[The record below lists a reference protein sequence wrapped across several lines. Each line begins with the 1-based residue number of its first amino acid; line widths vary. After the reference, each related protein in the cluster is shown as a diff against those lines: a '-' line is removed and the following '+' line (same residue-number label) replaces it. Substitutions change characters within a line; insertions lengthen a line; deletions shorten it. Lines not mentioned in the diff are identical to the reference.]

1 MPKKTMY
8 TPPLMRAW
16 LVVQNNGASPVLKKD
31 YMKTRRTTRAEKIVN
46 PGIYEVPVAYEINNK
61 IKELAKKAEFVFWK
75 DEAWGPGEGH
85 IDWSSN
91 YDIELNKF
99 AELIVR
105 ECALTAGLME
115 PYDRTGIGAQILD
128 NFGIKE

>member
-1 MPKKTMY
+1 
-8 TPPLMRAW
+8 
-16 LVVQNNGASPVLKKD
+16 
-31 YMKTRRTTRAEKIVN
+31 MKTRRTTRAEKIVN

-61 IKELAKKAEFVFWK
+61 IKGLAKKAEFVFWK

-105 ECALTAGLME
+105 ECADFVAAGEFGDSGTAKELKE
-115 PYDRTGIGAQILD
+115 H
-128 NFGIKE
+128 FGVEE

>member
-1 MPKKTMY
+1 MY
-8 TPPLMRAW
+8 APPLMKAW
-16 LVVQNNGASPVLKKD
+16 LVVQNNGVLPVLKKD

-115 PYDRTGIGAQILD
+115 PYDRKGIGAQILD

>member
-1 MPKKTMY
+1 M
-8 TPPLMRAW
+8 
-16 LVVQNNGASPVLKKD
+16 VQNNGALPVLKKD

-105 ECALTAGLME
+105 ECALTAELME

>member
-1 MPKKTMY
+1 MLKKTMY
-8 TPPLMRAW
+8 APPLIRAW
-16 LVVQNNGASPVLKKD
+16 LVVQNNGVLPVLKKD

-91 YDIELNKF
+91 YDNELNKF

>member
-1 MPKKTMY
+1 MY
-8 TPPLMRAW
+8 APPLIRAW
-16 LVVQNNGASPVLKKD
+16 LVVQNNGVLPVLKKD

-91 YDIELNKF
+91 YDNELNKF

>member
-1 MPKKTMY
+1 
-8 TPPLMRAW
+8 LA
-16 LVVQNNGASPVLKKD
+16 VQNNGVLPVLKKD

-61 IKELAKKAEFVFWK
+61 IKELAKKAGVVFWK

-115 PYDRTGIGAQILD
+115 PYDSTGIGAQILD

>member
-1 MPKKTMY
+1 MY
-8 TPPLMRAW
+8 APPLMKAW
-16 LVVQNNGASPVLKKD
+16 LVVQNNGVLPVLKKD

-85 IDWSSN
+85 
-91 YDIELNKF
+91 K
-99 AELIVR
+99 
-105 ECALTAGLME
+105 
-115 PYDRTGIGAQILD
+115 IGRAHV
-128 NFGIKE
+128 